1 VPGEQSHGKHV
12 QLTLASMRPTAVT
25 IIGAGPAG
33 SLLGIFLARRGF
45 APTLYERRPDMR
57 RTDISAG
64 RSINLALANRGIHAL
79 NRAGMLD
86 AVRSL
91 MIPMRGRMLHD
102 LDGATSL
109 QPYGKDETEVIYS
122 ISRGELNKRLMTEFE
137 RISGAAIRF
146 RQNCRGADLARG
158 AVTILDEDEES
169 THELTAAPVIAA
181 DGASSAVRASMVR
194 AGVSQ
199 ASEDVLS
206 HQYKELSIAP
216 GPGGRHQLD
225 ANALHIWPR
234 GGFMLI
240 ALPNTDGSFTAT
252 LFLPA
257 DGPESFAALDSP
269 QRVREF
275 FARHFPDAVASIP
288 DLEKDFF
295 EHPTGSMVTVRAT
308 PWHVGGQ
315 FLLIG
320 DAAHAVVPFH
330 GQGMNCA
337 FEDCVVLDELLDRC
351 SDWQS
356 AFERFELA
364 RKENANAIATMALE
378 NYVEMRDTV
387 RHPKFQLQ
395 KALSLELERRFPRH
409 FIPRYSMVMF
419 HHEIPYATALGRGRL
434 QQELLDLLCE
444 GIDSIDQVNW
454 VKAARLVPSRLPP
467 R

>member
-1 VPGEQSHGKHV
+1 
-12 QLTLASMRPTAVT
+12 
-25 IIGAGPAG
+25 
-33 SLLGIFLARRGF
+33 
-45 APTLYERRPDMR
+45 
-57 RTDISAG
+57 
-64 RSINLALANRGIHAL
+64 
-79 NRAGMLD
+79 
-86 AVRSL
+86 
-91 MIPMRGRMLHD
+91 
-102 LDGATSL
+102 
-109 QPYGKDETEVIYS
+109 
-122 ISRGELNKRLMTEFE
+122 
-137 RISGAAIRF
+137 
-146 RQNCRGADLARG
+146 
-158 AVTILDEDEES
+158 
-169 THELTAAPVIAA
+169 
-181 DGASSAVRASMVR
+181 MVR

-216 GPGGRHQLD
+216 GPAGRHRLD

-257 DGPESFAALDSP
+257 AGPESFAALDSP
-269 QRVREF
+269 RRVLEF
-275 FARHFPDAVASIP
+275 FARHFPDAVALIP
-288 DLEKDFF
+288 DLEHDFF
-295 EHPTGSMVTVRAT
+295 EHPTGSMVTVRTA
-308 PWHVGGQ
+308 PWHLGGR

-337 FEDCVVLDELLDRC
+337 FEDCVALDGLLDRC
-351 SDWQS
+351 DAWEP
-356 AFERFELA
+356 AFRQFEVA
-364 RKENANAIATMALE
+364 RKANADAIATMALE
-378 NYVEMRDTV
+378 TYVEMRDTV
-387 RHPKFQLQ
+387 RHAKFQLQ
-395 KALSLELERRFPRH
+395 KALSLELERRFPRQ

-419 HHEIPYATALGRGRL
+419 HHEIPYATALERGSL

>member
-1 VPGEQSHGKHV
+1 
-12 QLTLASMRPTAVT
+12 MRPTAVT

-33 SLLGIFLARRGF
+33 SLLGNLLARRGF

-86 AVRSL
+86 TVRSL

-109 QPYGKDETEVIYS
+109 QPYGQDETEVIYS

-137 RISGAAIRF
+137 RLTGTAIRF
-146 RQNCRGADLARG
+146 RQNCRGADLSRG
-158 AVTILDEDEES
+158 TVTMFDEGDGS
-169 THELTAAPVIAA
+169 THELSASPAIAA
-181 DGASSAVRASMVR
+181 DGASSAVRESMVR
-194 AGVSQ
+194 GGVTR

-257 DGPESFAALDSP
+257 SGPESFATLDSP

-275 FARHFPDAVASIP
+275 FARHFADATALIP
-288 DLEKDFF
+288 DLEEDFF
-295 EHPTGSMVTVRAT
+295 EHPTGSMVTVRAA

-337 FEDCVVLDELLDRC
+337 FEDCVALDGLLDRC
-351 SDWQS
+351 DDWE
-356 AFERFELA
+356 ALFNEFERA
-364 RKENANAIATMALE
+364 RKLNADAIATMALE

-387 RHPKFQLQ
+387 RHAKFQLQ
-395 KALSLELERRFPRH
+395 KALSLELERRFPRQ

-419 HHEIPYATALGRGRL
+419 HHEIPYATAFERGRL
-434 QQELLDLLCE
+434 QQELLDLLSE
-444 GIDSIDQVNW
+444 GVESIDQVNW
-454 VKAARLVPSRLPP
+454 VRAAKLVPSRLPKL
-467 R
+467 